1 MTPATGRRRE
11 PGKPVSRRD
20 EHHSIHT
27 LTEVHVRAT
36 TLGRAVWTA
45 AALLT
50 ITSAAG
56 AQSAGQPAAA
66 PRMAPGDTNGPRRDS
81 LMQAV
86 LASIAGRE
94 RMPAESVFKNIKVMK
109 QVPAGRLVRVMNL
122 GYARS
127 LGVSCDH
134 CHVVGE
140 WEKEDRPQKQIAR
153 EMRAMMDS
161 INGGLLA
168 KIQGLESDN
177 PVVNCTTCHRG
188 LTKPA
193 LDF

>member
-1 MTPATGRRRE
+1 MR
-11 PGKPVSRRD
+11 V
-20 EHHSIHT
+20 
-27 LTEVHVRAT
+27 T
-36 TLGRAVWTA
+36 TLAWA
-45 AALLT
+45 AWSMAAIMT

-56 AQSAGQPAAA
+56 AQSGPAGQPAAA
-66 PRMAPGDTNGPRRDS
+66 PRVAPGDTTAPRRDS
-81 LMQAV
+81 LMNAV

-94 RMPAESVFKNIKVMK
+94 RMPAESVFKNIKVLQ
-109 QVPAGRLVRVMNL
+109 QVPAGRLLRMMNY

-140 WEKEDRPQKQIAR
+140 WEKEDRPQKEIAR
-153 EMRAMMDS
+153 RMRAMVDS
-161 INGGLLA
+161 INRGLLA
-168 KIQGLESDN
+168 KIEGLESDN

>member
-1 MTPATGRRRE
+1 MR
-11 PGKPVSRRD
+11 V
-20 EHHSIHT
+20 
-27 LTEVHVRAT
+27 T
-36 TLGRAVWTA
+36 TLAWSAWSA
-45 AALLT
+45 AAIMT

-56 AQSAGQPAAA
+56 AQSAPGQPAAQPRVA
-66 PRMAPGDTNGPRRDS
+66 PTDTNAARRDS

-94 RMPAESVFKNIKVMK
+94 RMPAESVFKNIRVMK
-109 QVPAGRLVRVMNL
+109 QVPAGRLVRIMNL

-140 WEKEDRPQKQIAR
+140 WDKEDRAQKQIAR
-153 EMRAMMDS
+153 EMRAMVDS
-161 INGGLLA
+161 INFNLLA

-188 LTKPA
+188 LTQPA

>member
-1 MTPATGRRRE
+1 M
-11 PGKPVSRRD
+11 
-20 EHHSIHT
+20 
-27 LTEVHVRAT
+27 RAT
-36 TLGRAVWTA
+36 TLGWAVWTA
-45 AALLT
+45 AAILT

-66 PRMAPGDTNGPRRDS
+66 PRVAPGDTNGPRRDS

-86 LASIAGRE
+86 LTSIAGRE
-94 RMPAESVFKNIKVMK
+94 RMPAESVFKNIKAMK

>member
-1 MTPATGRRRE
+1 
-11 PGKPVSRRD
+11 
-20 EHHSIHT
+20 
-27 LTEVHVRAT
+27 VHVRAT

>member
-1 MTPATGRRRE
+1 MR
-11 PGKPVSRRD
+11 V
-20 EHHSIHT
+20 
-27 LTEVHVRAT
+27 T
-36 TLGRAVWTA
+36 TLAWAAWSA
-45 AALLT
+45 AAIMT

-56 AQSAGQPAAA
+56 AQAGPAGQPAAA
-66 PRMAPGDTNGPRRDS
+66 PRVAPGDTNAARRDS
-81 LMQAV
+81 LMNAV

-94 RMPAESVFKNIKVMK
+94 RMPAESVFKNIKVLQ
-109 QVPAGRLVRVMNL
+109 QVPAGRLLRMMNY

-140 WEKEDRPQKQIAR
+140 WEKEDRPQKEIAR
-153 EMRAMMDS
+153 RMRAMVDS
-161 INGGLLA
+161 INRGLLA
-168 KIQGLESDN
+168 RIEGLESDN

-188 LTKPA
+188 LIKPA